1 MGPRGYKGL
10 DSFLFLYALPL
21 PSGIVSC
28 GSRTLRPVSFFP
40 YRTLGGIHI
49 TMTGFRRGKLSFLS
63 GYYECEGVR
72 GFLEASSELRGN
84 LAVREI
90 LPSEG
95 WIFEGDGTF
104 FPRGGSV
111 EARVRATLPMRK
123 TFSFMDVR
131 HGVVYFRQD
140 AGATLSLLS
149 VRGSW
154 SVPVQKMLDSGWKV
168 AAMGY
173 RSSSIQ
179 TDQVVARDLLPVLDS
194 ETMSGCPS
202 SEGRRHES
210 VSPLLIQEDLLSVL
224 DGKEGELS

>member
-21 PSGIVSC
+21 PSGILSC

-49 TMTGFRRGKLSFLS
+49 AMTGFRRGKLSFLS
-63 GYYECEGVR
+63 GYYECEGVK
-72 GFLEASSELRGN
+72 GFLGSSPERRGN

-95 WIFEGDGTF
+95 WIFEGDGAF
-104 FPRGGSV
+104 FPRGGTV

-131 HGVVYFRQD
+131 HGVVYFHQD

-149 VRGSW
+149 VKGSW
-154 SVPVQKMLDSGWKV
+154 SAPIQKMLDSGWKV

-173 RSSSIQ
+173 RSSAIQ
-179 TDQVVARDLLPVLDS
+179 TDQVVAQGLLPVLDS
-194 ETMSGCPS
+194 ETLSGCPS

-210 VSPLLIQEDLLSVL
+210 IAPLVIEEDLLSIII
-224 DGKEGELS
+224 GKDS